1 MRVWE
6 EHWYGSVAA
15 IRPYLFQKCLVLM
28 VAFDLLVLMVE
39 RGARYGL
46 DPIPFNVPHFRWL
59 EALHA
64 MVLPMGIPN
73 ATYYVC
79 VASVTSFLAFC
90 LFFVGHRAWLMAL
103 VAILY
108 TYAWSMSRLDSYL
121 HHYMLSLIMGCM
133 VFFPRIEARQLRDW
147 LLSEDDTPEL
157 AATKLSGRKS
167 RSASTADGRSNL
179 ATYAWIA
186 VGLAT
191 FYWFMLSRSVGLSTV
206 QRWIIMLSCVGAIAT
221 LTIVWNRSQRRGVG
235 PTVSSWAFRLLG
247 TTVGVIYVFTSI
259 AKMDAEWCGGH
270 TLRQVGTTAT
280 VLLPIQQLA
289 EAVGIGKEWFWA
301 GLATF
306 VIPLELTLAA
316 SYFVS
321 VRQDEPNR
329 VRLRQ
334 WCFFGWLLAIGLHLN
349 NEMMNLIIQWFGYYM
364 LLLATLFLLPAS
376 LLLTLGQVFIVP
388 EAWARER
395 YDKRTSSLT
404 NGQAAIATGVLSF
417 LGMALLLCWGLF
429 TWIPGGL
436 VASILLVVVLVLVT
450 VVAIL
455 FNLERASMRVGIVT
469 IAATVTMIF
478 AVAQSSMRFDYYDLA
493 GKTLQQLGAD
503 QEAINEMVIGAALP
517 AGSPAAAAELRT
529 NLGLSYKRL
538 GDAKAA
544 EQWYRQAISLDPRQI
559 LAHYGLANMLSE
571 LDRHAEAI
579 YHYERALEIKPD
591 FSDAWV
597 NLGNLLEYQNQI
609 ERAIQC
615 YEAALQIESG
625 ATDVQQLLQR
635 AKQKQRSAD

>member
-1 MRVWE
+1 MRTWE

-46 DPIPFNVPHFRWL
+46 DPMPFNVPHFKFL

-64 MVLPMGIPN
+64 IVLPLGIPN
-73 ATYYVC
+73 ATYYVS
-79 VASVTSFLAFC
+79 VLSVTSFLAFC
-90 LFFVGHRAWLMAL
+90 LFFAGHRAWLMAM

-133 VFFPRIEARQLRDW
+133 VFFPRIEASQLRDW
-147 LLSEDDTPEL
+147 LLIDEGQSKQVPSKSSDQ
-157 AATKLSGRKS
+157 KS
-167 RSASTADGRSNL
+167 RKAPAISVRSHH

-186 VGLAT
+186 LGLAA
-191 FYWFMLSRSVGLSTV
+191 FYWFMLSRGVGLSV
-206 QRWIIMLSCVGAIAT
+206 AQRWGTMLCCVGVIAV
-221 LTIVWNRSQRRGVG
+221 LTIVWNCSQRPGVG

-270 TLRQVGTTAT
+270 TLRKVGTTES
-280 VLLPIQQLA
+280 VLQPIQQLA
-289 EAVGIGKEWFWA
+289 EMAGISKEWFWA
-301 GLATF
+301 TLATL

-316 SYFVS
+316 SYFVA
-321 VRQDEPNR
+321 VRQDEPSR

-334 WCFFGWLLAIGLHLN
+334 WCFVGWLLAIGLHLN

-364 LLLATLFLLPAS
+364 LLLATLILLPAS
-376 LLLTLGQVFIVP
+376 VLLTLGQVFIVP
-388 EAWARER
+388 EAWARDR
-395 YDKRTSSLT
+395 YRKLVSSLS
-404 NGQAAIATGVLSF
+404 NSQAAIVTGVLSF
-417 LGMALLLCWGLF
+417 LGMALLLCWGFF

-436 VASILLVVVLVLVT
+436 VASIVLVVVLVLVT
-450 VVAIL
+450 VAAIL
-455 FNLERASMRVGIVT
+455 FNHERTTIRVGLVT

-503 QEAINEMVIGAALP
+503 QEAINEMLIGAALP

-538 GDAKAA
+538 GDTKAA
-544 EQWYRQAISLDPRQI
+544 EKWYRSAISFDPRQI
-559 LAHYGLANMLSE
+559 LAHYGLANMLTE
-571 LDRHAEAI
+571 LDRHDEAV
-579 YHYERALEIKPD
+579 YHYERAIEIKSD
-591 FSDAWV
+591 FSDAWI
-597 NLGNLLEYQNQI
+597 NLGNLLEYQNQV

-615 YEAALQIESG
+615 YEAALQIEAN

-635 AKQKQRSAD
+635 AKLKRRSAD